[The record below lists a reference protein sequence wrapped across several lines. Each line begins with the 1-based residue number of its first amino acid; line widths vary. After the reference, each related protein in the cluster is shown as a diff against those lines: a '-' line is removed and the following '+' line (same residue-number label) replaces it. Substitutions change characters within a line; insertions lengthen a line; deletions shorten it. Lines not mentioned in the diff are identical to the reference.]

1 MLTEAAIK
9 GKVDH
14 LQGLKENVIIGKL
27 IPAGS
32 GLAAYRKFDE
42 IEDEVHDD
50 NRFRD
55 VAAAAAE
62 ASAEEENPLSEDE
75 ADDGVE
81 LEEDEV
87 LSVSIDGEDGAEADG
102 E

>member
-1 MLTEAAIK
+1 M
-9 GKVDH
+9 
-14 LQGLKENVIIGKL
+14 
-27 IPAGS
+27 
-32 GLAAYRKFDE
+32 
-42 IEDEVHDD
+42 
-50 NRFRD
+50 
-55 VAAAAAE
+55 AAAAE